1 MKRESIFRNLLSI
14 MKVSINNSI
23 KELDNPISVL
33 KALESLGYKNTTMLG
48 VAVNQVFIPKDQWV
62 NTYLQENDQVDILNP
77 ISGG

>member
-1 MKRESIFRNLLSI
+1 MKREFTFRSLLSI

-33 KALESLGYKNTTMLG
+33 RALESLGYKNITMLG
-48 VAVNQVFIPKDQWV
+48 VAVNQVFIPKDQWAD
-62 NTYLQENDQVDILNP
+62 TYLQENDQVDILNP